1 MNLLVIT
8 RARSTLGHAETRIPH
23 RTQLKL
29 PPLHIFLIALN
40 VLSAQ
45 DRTSRIATDSIPSD
59 LPLPQITTLKNPADG
74 YIFATVPFWGEG
86 NSYLVLYDNL
96 GKPVSYRRT
105 PGYSSDFK
113 VQENGLLTYY
123 DYASQKFFAMDSSL
137 TVVDSFW
144 TKNGFTT
151 DEHDIKMLENGN
163 VLIIGYAAKGFDMSQ
178 YVQGGDRNASVLISA
193 IQEIDRNRNVV
204 FEWKDYEH
212 YKFTDVGPAVNL
224 LDPSFI
230 YSRINSVDLDLD
242 GNLIISTR
250 NLDEITKIH
259 RKTGSIIWRLG
270 GKNNQFRFLLD
281 TIGFSA
287 QHSAKVLPNGNL
299 LIFDDGLYHTPHFS
313 RAIEYK
319 LDTVSMTATMIWSYR
334 HSPDIRSVFWGNA
347 QRLKNGNTLIGW
359 GRSDTAATEVDPK
372 GEPVF
377 EMTFPHN
384 IFSYRIFRFPFKMRG
399 GVSGVSDAYAS
410 SDFALEQ
417 NFPNPFNPLTTIT
430 YDLSAETHIV
440 LKVFDILG
448 REVVTLE
455 NEKKQSGRHTS
466 VFNPK
471 NLPSGVYIYRIQAG
485 SATRSRSMLYLK

>member
-1 MNLLVIT
+1 LKSLL
-8 RARSTLGHAETRIPH
+8 
-23 RTQLKL
+23 
-29 PPLHIFLIALN
+29 LHIFIFTTGI
-40 VLSAQ
+40 LSAQ
-45 DRTSRIATDSIPSD
+45 TRVSSIPVDSIPSD
-59 LPLPQITTLKNPADG
+59 IPLPTITTLKNPAEG
-74 YIFATVPFWGEG
+74 NIFATVPFWGGG
-86 NSYLVLYDNL
+86 NSYLVAYDNL
-96 GKPVSYRRT
+96 GTPVFYRRT

-163 VLIIGYAAKGFDMSQ
+163 VLIIGYGGKFFDMSQ

-193 IQEIDRNRNVV
+193 IQEIDKNRNVV

-230 YSRINSVDLDLD
+230 YTRINSVDLDLD
-242 GNLIISTR
+242 GNLIISAR
-250 NLDEITKIH
+250 NLDEVTKID
-259 RKTGSIIWRLG
+259 RKSGSIIWRLG
-270 GKNNQFRFLLD
+270 GKNNQFKFLID

-287 QHSAKVLPNGNL
+287 QHSAKVLPSGNL
-299 LIFDDGLYHTPHFS
+299 LIYDDGLYHTPHFS
-313 RAIEYK
+313 RAIEYR
-319 LDTVSMTATMIWSYR
+319 LDTVSKTATMIWSYR

-347 QRLKNGNTLIGW
+347 QRLNNGNTLIGW
-359 GRSDTAATEVDPK
+359 GRSDTAATEIDPK
-372 GEPVF
+372 GEKVF
-377 EMTFPHN
+377 EMTFPHD
-384 IFSYRIFRFPFKMRG
+384 IFSYRIFRFPFKVRG
-399 GVSGVSDAYAS
+399 GLSSVSDVYAKA
-410 SDFALEQ
+410 DFSLEQ

-430 YDLSAETHIV
+430 YKLSTETHIV

-455 NEKKQSGRHTS
+455 NENKQAGRHTA

-471 NLPSGVYIYRIQAG
+471 NLPSGIYIYRIQAG
-485 SATRSRSMLYLK
+485 NAIQSRSMLYIK